1 MIKPYLPRKVI
12 PSTMLLAC
20 LPFLE
25 EETPMVQALVIKR
38 MDEVMSHPIVRTR
51 SSMMQGPP
59 APLDD
64 HQGTILEPLSIILAY
79 LLTIHR
85 VLATL
90 GRYPNLMEPAIPSGR
105 TQWRSF

>member
-1 MIKPYLPRKVI
+1 MIKPYLPPKMI
-12 PSTMLLAC
+12 PSTMSLAC
-20 LPFLE
+20 LLLHE
-25 EETPMVQALVIKR
+25 EETLMAQAQVIKR
-38 MDEVMSHPIVRTR
+38 MDEVMSPPIVRTR

-64 HQGTILEPLSIILAY
+64 HQGTILEPLSITLAY
-79 LLTIHR
+79 PLTIHR

-105 TQWRSF
+105 TRWRSI

>member
-1 MIKPYLPRKVI
+1 MIKPYLPPKVI

-25 EETPMVQALVIKR
+25 ETTLVVQALVIKR
-38 MDEVMSHPIVRTR
+38 MDEVMSPPIVRMR

-64 HQGTILEPLSIILAY
+64 HQGTILEPLLITLSY
-79 LLTIHR
+79 PLTIHR

-90 GRYPNLMEPAIPSGR
+90 GRYPNLIELAIPSGR
-105 TQWRSF
+105 TRWRSI